1 MAYIESAFYQDE
13 NSSRDV
19 TKVLYDKVSGTSLDV
34 DVNEKLIPPFEVTD
48 KVELKSE
55 EVEQIRKQAEKEC
68 GGNDQQCIA
77 AKESA
82 YRQNALVEKQ
92 KEGNSSLG
100 VIKGRRLNVNIIDE
114 NNQRRRRVVA
124 DGQKFQL
131 DNVTVNDPKK
141 GPLQVPSSEYIQ
153 NQFKLLAGIVLA
165 TVVYVFSIAATYTL
179 FMQHTALFVA
189 IPVIA
194 ISVFIPYSGYVMI
207 FLYFMVKSAINTYV
221 EKVQ

>member
-1 MAYIESAFYQDE
+1 
-13 NSSRDV
+13 
-19 TKVLYDKVSGTSLDV
+19 
-34 DVNEKLIPPFEVTD
+34 
-48 KVELKSE
+48 
-55 EVEQIRKQAEKEC
+55 
-68 GGNDQQCIA
+68 
-77 AKESA
+77 
-82 YRQNALVEKQ
+82 
-92 KEGNSSLG
+92 
-100 VIKGRRLNVNIIDE
+100 
-114 NNQRRRRVVA
+114 
-124 DGQKFQL
+124 L